1 MQPGGMDD
9 LGLVILAAAAG
20 LSGVYHFAAPSNSLV
35 ETAVVMGSAF
45 TALTLMPSY
54 DEKRKFVAP
63 GVAAGAAYYMS
74 GGDVRHAAVAAGV
87 IAVPMLAMGM

>member
-1 MQPGGMDD
+1 
-9 LGLVILAAAAG
+9 
-20 LSGVYHFAAPSNSLV
+20 
-35 ETAVVMGSAF
+35 
-45 TALTLMPSY
+45 MPSY

-87 IAVPMLAMGM
+87 IAVPMFAMGM